1 MLKILFHR
9 GLSASGGALAVTMG
23 TYLYTTWDIQ
33 ALPISNSSDPIFQ
46 NKHYRKYNP
55 NDNPTVHDLHVMN
68 VPFSQIEP
76 SLLENRERLVERYCG
91 GVWGGFGFTIQR
103 NLLRCFT
110 TTENHL
116 WSKSDLLA
124 SRYNPGTTITDEFL
138 VLQKSPDAII
148 VRGGDKVT
156 NQDLRPLDALIEMT
170 INVKPDEEV
179 VEFGFK
185 SVFFQGIGRNKGLPM
200 PRFVVWLHELYAKA
214 LLGSGVRYVLR

>member
-91 GVWGGFGFTIQR
+91 GVWGGFG
-103 NLLRCFT
+103 
-110 TTENHL
+110 
-116 WSKSDLLA
+116 
-124 SRYNPGTTITDEFL
+124 
-138 VLQKSPDAII
+138 
-148 VRGGDKVT
+148 
-156 NQDLRPLDALIEMT
+156 
-170 INVKPDEEV
+170 
-179 VEFGFK
+179 
-185 SVFFQGIGRNKGLPM
+185 
-200 PRFVVWLHELYAKA
+200 
-214 LLGSGVRYVLR
+214 